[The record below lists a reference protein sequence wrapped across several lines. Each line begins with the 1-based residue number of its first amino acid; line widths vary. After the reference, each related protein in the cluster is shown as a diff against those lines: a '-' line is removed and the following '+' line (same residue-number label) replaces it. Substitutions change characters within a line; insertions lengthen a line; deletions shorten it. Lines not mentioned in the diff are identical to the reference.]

1 MGEAVSPSAL
11 SSQLTSAAASTSL
24 QETSDQE
31 ASLQETSLQEASV
44 QETSPQDALA
54 LAAAYHAASSN
65 SVVPSKRS
73 RLRNLFNE
81 AFGFGGLTSIDER
94 CALIS
99 PTPAEPAGASGT

>member
-24 QETSDQE
+24 QETSV
-31 ASLQETSLQEASV
+31 QETSLQEASL
-44 QETSPQDALA
+44 QEAESQDALA
-54 LAAAYHAASSN
+54 LAAAHHAASSN